1 MRDLIQIYFTAT
13 FNINSDL
20 DCIIFYTYS
29 LFSVR
34 WYIPDYCHVI
44 YLSHVRRIPIL
55 PHCTLT
61 CLCDLLWLMG
71 SEPVWHTPCLSGSV
85 KYYCTAWLS
94 PCSSLLMSCTEA
106 APSSWMSEATE
117 TGNEEII
124 TQHSWL
130 MLTQIL
136 INKSDS
142 YKYWKRKS
150 DIYLQST
157 YYKQIFFT

>member
-1 MRDLIQIYFTAT
+1 MKDLIQIYFTTT
-13 FNINSDL
+13 FNITSDL
-20 DCIIFYTYS
+20 DCIIFYSYLLPLLS
-29 LFSVR
+29 KM
-34 WYIPDYCHVI
+34 IHPCHVI

-55 PHCTLT
+55 PHCSLT
-61 CLCDLLWLMG
+61 WLCDLLWLMG

-94 PCSSLLMSCTEA
+94 PWSSLLMSCMGA

-117 TGNEEII
+117 TGNEII

-130 MLTQIL
+130 MLIQIL

-142 YKYWKRKS
+142 DKYWKRKS